1 MAVILVV
8 CKNTGVRLYTTP
20 VTWNRK
26 EWITEMNISN
36 DTINPGDYLTFDDN
50 LGNITTSL
58 VLNVFPDKGGVEVKT
73 EAATIYF
80 ADGAE
85 YPNIEVDSSKRLRTG
100 IPVNGVYRDGGNI
113 LVAYGEKV
121 YAPTTKKVSF
131 TVNGNTYGEKGN
143 ILMMD
148 VIRKNPKNPVF
159 EKSITRTTVED
170 FDFEDGYLMHV
181 VEYDG
186 LLFLVVDYPDSSSV
200 ENGTPSKLGGLA
212 GEVRVLA
219 SL

>member
-1 MAVILVV
+1 M
-8 CKNTGVRLYTTP
+8 
-20 VTWNRK
+20 
-26 EWITEMNISN
+26 
-36 DTINPGDYLTFDDN
+36 
-50 LGNITTSL
+50 
-58 VLNVFPDKGGVEVKT
+58 
-73 EAATIYF
+73 
-80 ADGAE
+80 
-85 YPNIEVDSSKRLRTG
+85 DSSKRLRTG

-131 TVNGNTYGEKGN
+131 TMNGNTCGEKGN
-143 ILMMD
+143 ILLMD

-181 VEYDG
+181 VEYGG
-186 LLFLVVDYPDSSSV
+186 LLFLVVDYPDNSSV
-200 ENGTPSKLGGLA
+200 ENGTTSKMEGLT

>member
-1 MAVILVV
+1 
-8 CKNTGVRLYTTP
+8 
-20 VTWNRK
+20 
-26 EWITEMNISN
+26 MNISN
-36 DTINPGDYLTFDDN
+36 DDINPGDYLTFDDN

-58 VLNVFPDKGGVEVKT
+58 VLNVFPDKGGIKVKT

-80 ADGAE
+80 EDGAE

-100 IPVNGVYRDGGNI
+100 IPVNGVYRDGGDI

-121 YAPTTKKVSF
+121 YAPTAKKVSF
-131 TVNGNTYGEKGN
+131 SVNGKTYGDKGN
-143 ILMMD
+143 IFLMD

-170 FDFEDGYLMHV
+170 LDFEDGYLMHV
-181 VEYDG
+181 VEYGG
-186 LLFLVVDYPDSSSV
+186 LLFLVVDYPDNSSV
-200 ENGTPSKLGGLA
+200 ETDTPSKLNGLT
-212 GEVRVLA
+212 GEIRVLA

>member
-1 MAVILVV
+1 MPASM
-8 CKNTGVRLYTTP
+8 K
-20 VTWNRK
+20 WNLK

-36 DTINPGDYLTFDDN
+36 DTINPGDYLTFGDN

-58 VLNVFPDKGGVEVKT
+58 VLNVFPDKGGVKVKT

-85 YPNIEVDSSKRLRTG
+85 YPNIEVDRSKRLRTG
-100 IPVNGVYRDGGNI
+100 IPVNGVYRDGGDI

-121 YAPTTKKVSF
+121 YAPTARKVSF

-143 ILMMD
+143 ILLMD

-159 EKSITRTTVED
+159 YKSITRDTVED
-170 FDFEDGYLMHV
+170 FDFEDGYFMHV
-181 VEYDG
+181 VEYAG

-200 ENGTPSKLGGLA
+200 ENGTPSKLEGLA